1 MVSFGKINLLPK
13 NDFENTSTGR
23 FIKWAISIGR
33 WIVVFT
39 EFIVICAFLSRFYF
53 DTELANLFDSIRQ
66 NKAIVDSAMGFEDNF
81 RQTQEK
87 IKILKNILAEETS
100 PSTTVAEISSLL
112 PLDVSLTDISLNN
125 DKLILSGFS
134 LSEQGIN
141 VLIGGMSKNHK
152 FSQINLSNL
161 GQKEG
166 TNEITF
172 NITASLVR

>member
-1 MVSFGKINLLPK
+1 MVSLGKINLLPK

-66 NKAIVDSAMGFEDNF
+66 NKAIVDSAIGFEDNF

-87 IKILKNILAEETS
+87 IKILKNILAEESS

-112 PLDVSLTDISLNN
+112 PLDVSLIEISLND
-125 DKLILSGFS
+125 DKLILTGFS

-152 FSQINLSNL
+152 FSQISLNNL